1 MTWDL
6 LNWTPMTKSTFEE
19 YLATIEDGSPYGA
32 KRMGELLDELITAGQ
47 DWADEMLLD
56 LLRGRHGDV
65 VRRVTVRTVEDGFK
79 EGGAVLSF
87 TRFCI
92 CHKKV
97 PLLAAVAD
105 LGLPSPGFATQLG
118 FPQATTAHGRWLDL
132 LANVG
137 AQRTT
142 TSFARQVVAFSNS
155 EFGTLL
161 ADILVKHDPGHRDID
176 VLAGVPGHEVIIEA
190 LMRSRIAAAP
200 STPSAARNTRHRRSG
215 L

>member
-6 LNWTPMTKSTFEE
+6 HNWTPMSKSAFEGH
-19 YLATIEDGSPYGA
+19 LATIEDGSFGT
-32 KRMGELLDELITAGQ
+32 KRMGELLDELVTAGQ
-47 DWADEMLLD
+47 DWADETLLD
-56 LLRGRHGDV
+56 VLRGRYGDV
-65 VRRVTVRTVEDGFK
+65 VRRVAVRTVEEGFS

-87 TRFCI
+87 TRFCVS
-92 CHKKV
+92 HKKV

-118 FPQATTAHGRWLDL
+118 FPQATTAHGRWLDI

-137 AQRTT
+137 EQRTM
-142 TSFARQVVAFSNS
+142 TSFARQVVAFAHTEHGSQ
-155 EFGTLL
+155 L
-161 ADILVKHDPGHRDID
+161 ADILAKHDPGHRDID
-176 VLAGVPGHEVIIEA
+176 VLAGMPGHEVIIEA

-200 STPSAARNTRHRRSG
+200 STPSAARNTRHRRTG